1 MLETGTKLT
10 SIFWVDGEIKLENVK
25 DIEIVRDEIIWGKV
39 VFNDGRVSL
48 YNLSQVEGIT
58 LKDTLDIKYF
68 DHH

>member
-10 SIFWVDGEIKLENVK
+10 NIFWSDGEIKLENVK

>member
-10 SIFWVDGEIKLENVK
+10 SIFWSDGEIKLENVK